1 MDPLDLELLRDAKR
15 RLTHPGLA
23 MRLAAYLGKP
33 VELGLAHLP
42 ARANE
47 LVLGATRTALEKALA
62 VAVRSL
68 GDVEGGA
75 PRDVRHRLAVIGTG
89 AAGGFFGLAA
99 LPLELPVTT
108 TLMLRSVA
116 DHARSQ
122 GEDLSTLEA
131 RLQCLAVFALGGRAR
146 ADDASDVGYFAVRLA
161 LARAVSQAAEY
172 LASRSAA
179 EVATDA
185 AAPVIARLIASVAAR
200 FGPAVA
206 EKIAAQA
213 APVAGALGGAA
224 INTLFIGHYQDMAW
238 GHFTVRR
245 LERRH
250 GVEEVRR
257 AWDALPDGGT

>member
-1 MDPLDLELLRDAKR
+1 MDDLDRKALQEAKR
-15 RLTHPGLA
+15 RLDHPGLA
-23 MRLAAYLGKP
+23 MRLAGYLGRP
-33 VELGLAHLP
+33 VELGLEKLP

-47 LVLGATRTALEKALA
+47 LVLATTRGALEKALA

-68 GDVEGGA
+68 GDGPRAA
-75 PRDVRHRLAVIGTG
+75 PGDWRHRLAVIGTG

-131 RLQCLAVFALGGRAR
+131 RLQCLAVFALGGKPG
-146 ADDASDVGYFAVRLA
+146 ADDATDVGYFAVRLA

-185 AAPVIARLIASVAAR
+185 AVPVIARLIASVTAR
-200 FGPAVA
+200 FGPVVA

-213 APVAGALGGAA
+213 APVAGAVGGAV
-224 INTLFIGHYQDMAW
+224 INTLFINHYQDMAW

-245 LERRH
+245 LERSH
-250 GVEEVRR
+250 GADEVRR
-257 AWDALPDGGT
+257 TWEALPDLP